1 VKTVCLSHLY
11 IKTMILPRQARDK
24 HRETSNTDY
33 RCVFS
38 GENLALLD
46 EFIARYSE
54 LFEWVRPKAGA
65 IAFIKFRGPMTSED
79 FGAQLATLVRKTA
92 SFLEFSL
99 CLSRACLG
107 KMIVFIHKWRKNA
120 VFRRGALA
128 SSRRTAS
135 RMLSRTTST
144 TSGW

>member
-1 VKTVCLSHLY
+1 
-11 IKTMILPRQARDK
+11 MILPRQAREENIGK
-24 HRETSNTDY
+24 PQTQTTV
-33 RCVFS
+33 CVFS

-92 SFLEFSL
+92 SFLEFLL